1 MHFSSGPQ
9 KISGKCISVSV
20 LDMYLILYVFCSYD
34 QECFERDMSTK
45 DILREKVGVCREYV
59 KIFSEFCELAGYRV
73 KGIRGY
79 TKGPNFVPGT
89 YYLNIKCGCIDF
101 SFLSDTF
108 FNYCLVIARV
118 SGFL

>member
-1 MHFSSGPQ
+1 MT
-9 KISGKCISVSV
+9 
-20 LDMYLILYVFCSYD
+20 
-34 QECFERDMSTK
+34 TK

-89 YYLNIKCGCIDF
+89 YILPKY
-101 SFLSDTF
+101 
-108 FNYCLVIARV
+108 
-118 SGFL
+118 

>member
-1 MHFSSGPQ
+1 MT
-9 KISGKCISVSV
+9 
-20 LDMYLILYVFCSYD
+20 
-34 QECFERDMSTK
+34 TK

-89 YYLNIKCGCIDF
+89 YLNIKCGCIDF
-101 SFLSDTF
+101 SSFLSDTF

-118 SGFL
+118 SGFLSMKMEPPYFIFQVLFWDLQMMSHPHMRGMQCI